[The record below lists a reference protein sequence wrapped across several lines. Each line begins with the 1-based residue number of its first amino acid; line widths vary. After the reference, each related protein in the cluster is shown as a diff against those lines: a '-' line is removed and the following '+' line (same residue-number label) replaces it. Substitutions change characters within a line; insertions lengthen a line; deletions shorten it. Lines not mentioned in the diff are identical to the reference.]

1 MSSNIIAVL
10 GAGSWGTALALQL
23 ARTDQQVRLWGHNPT
38 HITQLQTDRCNTRY
52 LPDAPFPANLQVQAD
67 LAVACGEADYVLV
80 VVPSSAFGATL
91 LALRPH
97 LRPEAGFC
105 WATKGLEHGSGRF
118 LHQLVKMLL
127 TPTAE
132 REQRYAVISGP
143 SFAREVAAG
152 LPTALTVASPAQD
165 YAHQVAHLL
174 HGQGMLTYISNDVIG
189 VELGGAIKNVLA
201 IAAGISDGLGF
212 GANARAALITRGLAE
227 LVRLGD
233 MVGGKRETFM
243 GLTGLGDL
251 MLTCTDNQ
259 SRNRRFG
266 LAIGQGHSLEQAKAA
281 IGQVVEGANA
291 VHEIMR
297 LARYYKANLPICEQ
311 VELVLHHALPPR
323 QAVENLLSRPPGLEY
338 H

>member
-1 MSSNIIAVL
+1 MSGSTHITVL

-23 ARTDQQVRLWGHNPT
+23 ARTGQQVCLWGHNPS
-38 HITQLQTDRCNTRY
+38 HIAQLAIDRCNARY
-52 LPDAPFPANLQVQAD
+52 LPDVPFPDNLQLEAD
-67 LAVACGEADYVLV
+67 LATASARADYVLV
-80 VVPSSAFGATL
+80 VVPSAAFGAL
-91 LALRPH
+91 LDELRPH
-97 LRPEAGFC
+97 MAANSGFC

-118 LHQLVKMLL
+118 LHQLVAATLGPKR
-127 TPTAE
+127 PH
-132 REQRYAVISGP
+132 AVISGP
-143 SFAREVAAG
+143 SFALEVAAG
-152 LPTALTVASPAQD
+152 LPTALTVASPDPD
-165 YAHQVAHLL
+165 YAHRVAHLL
-174 HGQGMLTYISNDVIG
+174 HGQGMLTYISTDVMG

-201 IAAGISDGLGF
+201 IAAGIADGLGF

-233 MVGGKRETFM
+233 AVGGKRETFM

-266 LAIGQGHSLEQAKAA
+266 LAIGQGRTPEQAKRA

-297 LARYYKANLPICEQ
+297 LARRHSVNLPICEQ
-311 VELVLHHALPPR
+311 VEQVLHHALPPR
-323 QAVENLLSRPPGLEY
+323 QAVENLLARPPGPEY
-338 H
+338 R

>member
-1 MSSNIIAVL
+1 MSDTAQVTVL

-23 ARTDQQVRLWGHNPT
+23 ARTGQHVYLWGHNES
-38 HITQLQTDRCNTRY
+38 HIAKLGADRCNARY
-52 LPDAPFPANLQVQAD
+52 LPGINFPDNLQVQPD
-67 LAVACGEADYVLV
+67 LVAAVRTADYVLT
-80 VVPSSAFGATL
+80 VVPSGAFGYVLDAMHPYLPT
-91 LALRPH
+91 H
-97 LRPEAGFC
+97 SGFC

-118 LHQLVKMLL
+118 LHELVRSTLGQARL
-127 TPTAE
+127 H
-132 REQRYAVISGP
+132 AVISGP

-152 LPTALTVASPAQD
+152 LPTALTVASPDSD
-165 YAHQVAHLL
+165 YAHRVAHLL
-174 HGQGMLTYISNDVIG
+174 HGQGMLTYISTDVMG

-201 IAAGISDGLGF
+201 IAAGIADGLGF

-233 MVGGKRETFM
+233 AVGGKRETFM

-266 LAIGQGHSLEQAKAA
+266 LAIGEGRTPEQARRA

-297 LARYYKANLPICEQ
+297 LARRHAVNLPICEQ
-311 VELVLHHALPPR
+311 VEQVLHQGLEPR
-323 QAVENLLSRPPGLEY
+323 QAVENLLARPPGPEY
-338 H
+338 R

>member
-1 MSSNIIAVL
+1 MASNTVAVL

-23 ARTDQQVRLWGHNPT
+23 ARTGQQVRLWGHNPA
-38 HITQLQTDRCNTRY
+38 HIAQLQTDRCNTRY
-52 LPDAPFPANLQVQAD
+52 LPDAPFPDNLQVQDD
-67 LAVACGEADYVLV
+67 LATVSTGVDYVLV
-80 VVPSSAFGATL
+80 VVPSSAFGDTL

-97 LRPEAGFC
+97 LQSDTGFC

-118 LHQLVKMLL
+118 LHQLVSSTLL
-127 TPTAE
+127 SAGGHA
-132 REQRYAVISGP
+132 RHYAVISGP

-152 LPTALTVASPAQD
+152 LPTALTIASPDQE

-174 HGQGMLTYISNDVIG
+174 HGQGMLTYISDDVVG

-233 MVGGKRETFM
+233 AAGGKRETFM

-266 LAIGQGHSLEQAKAA
+266 LAIGQGQSPAQAKTG
-281 IGQVVEGANA
+281 IGQVVEGANT

-297 LARYYKANLPICEQ
+297 LARHYKVKLPICEQ
-311 VELVLHHALPPR
+311 VELVLHHGLPPR
-323 QAVENLLSRPPGLEY
+323 QAVENLLSRPPNLEY
-338 H
+338 R